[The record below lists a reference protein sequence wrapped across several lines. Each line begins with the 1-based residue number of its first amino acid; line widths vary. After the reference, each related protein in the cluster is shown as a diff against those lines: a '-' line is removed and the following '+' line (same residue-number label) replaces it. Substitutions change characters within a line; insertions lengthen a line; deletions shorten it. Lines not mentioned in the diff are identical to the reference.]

1 MKLFRNLVVIYINVL
16 SWFPYFKVSYS
27 FIRMHTGLTCR
38 ISYSF
43 SRPSTLSSLPLTM
56 HQCNRSLISYCFSLC
71 KLIYFPCEHE
81 AKFCF
86 YILLIVKAIVKNKS
100 VNVALLYLGFSI

>member
-27 FIRMHTGLTCR
+27 FIRMHPGLTCR

-43 SRPSTLSSLPLTM
+43 YLS
-56 HQCNRSLISYCFSLC
+56 
-71 KLIYFPCEHE
+71 
-81 AKFCF
+81 F
-86 YILLIVKAIVKNKS
+86 YPEFFTTNHAS
-100 VNVALLYLGFSI
+100 V